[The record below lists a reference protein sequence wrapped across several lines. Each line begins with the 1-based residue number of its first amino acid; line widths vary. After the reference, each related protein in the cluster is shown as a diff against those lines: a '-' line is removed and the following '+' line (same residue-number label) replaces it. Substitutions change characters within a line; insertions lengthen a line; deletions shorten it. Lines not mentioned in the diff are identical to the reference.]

1 MLFQIEAQALV
12 SYLPTSPNAHLHF
25 YVFCSPTE
33 SLPSNSS
40 WRAVQFY
47 SSDCCLMT
55 PDNKALFLEMSATW
69 QPGRELLLSG
79 MNQLSRSKELQA
91 RACQPIS
98 SKQPLPALH
107 LRSERAHLSDVGRCH
122 LTVQMSR
129 SFIVL
134 DALTR
139 SPPTPSHPAEKL
151 TAIEHSCEDCRF
163 FQYMPIPS
171 LHTISLGGKN

>member
-1 MLFQIEAQALV
+1 MKSVTAHSIQASQMSEKALETSRLPPMALAGRWGQELECGLNRGMLFQIEAQALV
-12 SYLPTSPNAHLHF
+12 SYLLTSPNAHLHF

-107 LRSERAHLSDVGRCH
+107 LRSERAHLS
-122 LTVQMSR
+122 
-129 SFIVL
+129 
-134 DALTR
+134 
-139 SPPTPSHPAEKL
+139 E
-151 TAIEHSCEDCRF
+151 
-163 FQYMPIPS
+163 
-171 LHTISLGGKN
+171 